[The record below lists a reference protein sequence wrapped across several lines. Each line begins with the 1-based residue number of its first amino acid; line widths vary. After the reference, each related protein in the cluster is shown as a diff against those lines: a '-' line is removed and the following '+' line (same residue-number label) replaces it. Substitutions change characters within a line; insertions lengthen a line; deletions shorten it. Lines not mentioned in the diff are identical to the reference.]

1 MSGSFEMRVI
11 DVESRRVETGRF
23 DIEPKHEQAAQI
35 IGLMREFLAGKP
47 TQFREP
53 LPFLKRGDWELEWE
67 AASGGVA
74 FAVFLE
80 GGRPATLGIL
90 LARIDAEA
98 DGGMATGFEQAVLAP
113 FLGEILPA
121 EREQL
126 FASDG
131 VTPLLLAAALPGRP
145 ELLPTAH
152 LLNSALAAVYFTAVE
167 KR

>member
-1 MSGSFEMRVI
+1 MSAGFEMRVI

-23 DIEPKHEQAAQI
+23 DVEPKLEQAAQVV
-35 IGLMREFLAGKP
+35 GLMREFLAGKP
-47 TQFREP
+47 AQFREP
-53 LPFLKRGDWELEWE
+53 LPFLKHGEWELEWE

-80 GGRPATLGIL
+80 SGKPATLGVL
-90 LARIDAEA
+90 LSRADAEA
-98 DGGMATGFEQAVLAP
+98 DAGMAQGFEQAVLSP
-113 FLGEILPA
+113 FLGELLPA
-121 EREQL
+121 EREQI

-131 VTPLLLAAALPGRP
+131 ATPLLLAAALPGRP

-152 LLNSALAAVYFTAVE
+152 LLNSALAAVYFKAVE